1 MSTIAIAI
9 ANQKGGV
16 GKTGVTLGL
25 ASAASRKGLRTL
37 VIDVDP
43 QANSTTALGIEFD
56 EVAVTISD
64 VLARTKTGSLT
75 SAIVSTAWVG
85 VDVVPAD
92 LAAARVETDP
102 ALDVSYRLKD
112 AMSGAVDAYD
122 LVLIDCPPS
131 VGRLLAVALTA
142 ADQALLVT
150 DAAADGVRGIVNVL
164 DTIDVVKRHMNPI
177 LTIAGIVVNRYR
189 RTSEQDFR
197 EAELREAYGT
207 LVLPGHLP
215 ERTALATA
223 HAAAQPIHA
232 DTSDG
237 GRTLAAAFVS
247 LLTRVMNGA

>member
-1 MSTIAIAI
+1 MTTIAI

-16 GKTGVTLGL
+16 GKTGVCLGL
-25 ASAASRKGLRTL
+25 ASAASQKGLRTL

-43 QANSTTALGIEFD
+43 QANSTSALGIESD

-64 VLARTKTGSLT
+64 VLAAPETGRLA
-75 SAIVSTAWVG
+75 SAIISAAWAG
-85 VDVVPAD
+85 VDVVAAD
-92 LAAARVETDP
+92 LAAARFESDP
-102 ALDVSYRLKD
+102 ALDVAYWLKQ
-112 AMSGAVDAYD
+112 AMDGSVDVYD

-164 DTIDVVKRHMNPI
+164 DTIDVVKRHMNPA
-177 LTIAGIVVNRYR
+177 LTVAGIVVNRYR

-197 EAELREAYGT
+197 EAELRQAYGE

-223 HAAAQPIHA
+223 HADARPIHT

-237 GRTLAAAFVS
+237 GRTLNDAFGV